1 MVDGSQIQID
11 GRCIRKDG
19 SVAALKKD
27 GTPRIAGGGYY
38 AEKQERWGRGV
49 LKRATDKAKKYF
61 PRYQVLAVV
70 AEYAEVSGYEGVKHL
85 FQKKYTYARWKRLR
99 NMFAIYAAQKE
110 HFMVVFREFQ
120 EAMFEANSA
129 VFVAEIL
136 KRRRKKPLTKIN

>member
-1 MVDGSQIQID
+1 MVDGSQID

-27 GTPRIAGGGYY
+27 GTPRIVGGGYY

-99 NMFAIYAAQKE
+99 NMFLIYAQKD